1 MIKTIQTSLLDV
13 SYKDDGPSD
22 APVILLLHGW
32 PDDSSTWDAVI
43 PLLNKE
49 GFRTIA
55 PNLRGFGATQF
66 LSPDT
71 PRTGNTAM
79 LVLDAIEL
87 LDALGVKR
95 FSVAGHDWG
104 ANMTEMLAIGWPD
117 RVDRI
122 AILSTPP
129 RLGGL
134 PKPPFWH
141 ARLQWYHWFQA
152 TKAGERAV
160 REDPK
165 GFARILWESW
175 SPQGWFDDATFHK
188 VAASFENPDWLDVTL
203 HSYRARWDEA
213 EPDPASKWLHDK
225 VNATKSIALPT
236 IYFQGEVDG
245 VNPPRATE
253 KIGEKFT
260 GPFER
265 IVLAGVGHF
274 PTREAPIEVAQR
286 LVRHFHSA
294 ADRTLRT

>member
-1 MIKTIQTSLLDV
+1 MIKNIQTSLLNI
-13 SYKDDGPSD
+13 SYRDDGPVD

-32 PDDSSTWDAVI
+32 PDDSSTWDAII
-43 PLLNKE
+43 PILNGE

-55 PNLRGFGATQF
+55 PTLRGFGATKF
-66 LSPDT
+66 LSVDT

-79 LVLDAIEL
+79 LVLDAIEM
-87 LDALGVKR
+87 LDALGVKQ

-104 ANMTEMLAIGWPD
+104 SNMTEMLAIGWPD
-117 RVDRI
+117 RIARI
-122 AILSTPP
+122 AMLSTPP

-141 ARLQWYHWFQA
+141 AKLQWYHWFQA
-152 TKAGERAV
+152 TKSGEQAV

-165 GFARILWESW
+165 GFARILWETW
-175 SPQGWFDDATFHK
+175 SPQGWFDDATFNK

-203 HSYRARWDEA
+203 HSYRARWSEV
-213 EPDPASKWLHDK
+213 EPDPTSKWLHDK
-225 VNATKSIALPT
+225 VNATKVLELPT
-236 IYFQGEVDG
+236 IFFQGELDG
-245 VNPPRATE
+245 VNPPKATE

-265 IVLAGVGHF
+265 IIVPGVGHF

-294 ADRTLRT
+294 DLTP